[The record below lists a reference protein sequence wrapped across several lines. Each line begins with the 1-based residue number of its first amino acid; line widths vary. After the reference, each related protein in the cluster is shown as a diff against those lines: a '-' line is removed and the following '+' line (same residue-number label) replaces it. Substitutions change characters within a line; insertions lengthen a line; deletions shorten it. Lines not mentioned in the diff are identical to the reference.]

1 MTDLTRTTTRLSS
14 DMDKKKGIIGGSE
27 TPVVTDKKVTT
38 TPPTTSIGATA
49 PSQSEDEYNE
59 TPQTPP
65 QTMPAQPQP
74 TQVAPTV
81 PSLAA
86 QPQGEE
92 DEYNETPQAPPTTPA
107 PAVTTTAPIQ
117 TPQNTDTDTD
127 TDRRNQAN
135 LAARTTTAPTANEN
149 MILQFDENNKPI
161 LVNADVAT
169 PKITP
174 KTTDATP
181 STEGEE
187 FRSYRDILAKYAPL
201 TSDED
206 KEKQMRRERRKAIV
220 SALGDGLSALS
231 NLYFTTKGAPD
242 QGLKPGMT
250 DAAKKR
256 MDDLRA
262 KWQAEK
268 DKYQDLMLK
277 GLEMDREQGNFLK
290 SYKLQLNA
298 DKRADAAEKRSA
310 EEFKKKLP
318 LLEKK
323 VQAAEEELKK
333 LIRENKVGD
342 ATWEKSVEVAEKEL
356 AWKEY
361 ELDFM
366 KTHKGYTPKEYN
378 EHLATERYRS
388 RTLSNRAGGGGKS
401 GKTYR
406 IYNYN
411 STAYSDLTP
420 NEVNR
425 LYAALQSDG
434 KVGKYSSLNDK
445 VAAIQRYH
453 SLNNDTYEVE
463 VPVYYEDKDG
473 KKKLSKQTK
482 KVTRRYKN
490 RKDDAANGGRYDKM
504 STWTTVNGGNKSN
517 GTIKINY

>member
-1 MTDLTRTTTRLSS
+1 MA
-14 DMDKKKGIIGGSE
+14 KKKDIIGGSE
-27 TPVVTDKKVTT
+27 APVVTTDKVTT
-38 TPPTTSIGATA
+38 IPPATSIGTTA
-49 PSQSEDEYNE
+49 PSQSEEAYNE
-59 TPQTPP
+59 RPQTPQTPP

-74 TQVAPTV
+74 TQGAPTA

-86 QPQGEE
+86 QPPGEE
-92 DEYNETPQAPPTTPA
+92 YDESPQAPPTTPA
-107 PAVTTTAPIQ
+107 PAVTTTAPQ
-117 TPQNTDTDTD
+117 YDD

-135 LAARTTTAPTANEN
+135 LAAQTTTAPTAHEN

-174 KTTDATP
+174 KTTDTAPTTDATP

-187 FRSYRDILAKYAPL
+187 YHTYRDILAKLAPQ
-201 TSDED
+201 TSDEE
-206 KEKQMRRERRKAIV
+206 KRKQMRRERRKAIV

-262 KWQAEK
+262 QWQKEK

-277 GLEMDREQGNFLK
+277 GLEMDREQGNWLK
-290 SYKLQLNA
+290 SYELQKN
-298 DKRADAAEKRSA
+298 
-310 EEFKKKLP
+310 EEERKQKTFEQELP

-388 RTLSNRAGGGGKS
+388 RTLSNKGGKS
-401 GKTYR
+401 GKSGKEKSGGNIIMSTQSGYAYNPTDAQVRQAYR
-406 IYNYN
+406 W
-411 STAYSDLTP
+411 
-420 NEVNR
+420 
-425 LYAALQSDG
+425 LQSRHFVSGNAKSIREMAAELQNYYTVSGGNRNKYDG
-434 KVGKYSSLNDK
+434 VSIKKSRLDDIKGGPRVDAMLGGKTRGDGSTTID
-445 VAAIQRYH
+445 AAIGGG
-453 SLNNDTYEVE
+453 SGALL
-463 VPVYYEDKDG
+463 DG
-473 KKKLSKQTK
+473 LL
-482 KVTRRYKN
+482 
-490 RKDDAANGGRYDKM
+490 
-504 STWTTVNGGNKSN
+504 
-517 GTIKINY
+517 

>member
-1 MTDLTRTTTRLSS
+1 MTDLTRTSKRLS
-14 DMDKKKGIIGGSE
+14 DMAKKEEIIGGSE
-27 TPVVTDKKVTT
+27 APVITDKKVTT

-59 TPQTPP
+59 NPQTPP

-74 TQVAPTV
+74 TQVAPTA

-86 QPQGEE
+86 QPPGE
-92 DEYNETPQAPPTTPA
+92 EYNEQPQAPPATPA
-107 PAVTTTAPIQ
+107 TPATSPMP
-117 TPQNTDTDTD
+117 TPQYNES
-127 TDRRNQAN
+127 DRRNQAN
-135 LAARTTTAPTANEN
+135 LAAQTTTAPTANVVKT
-149 MILQFDENNKPI
+149 LQFDELGKPI
-161 LVNADVAT
+161 LADSVEVDTT
-169 PKITP
+169 PTTP
-174 KTTDATP
+174 TTPADTASP
-181 STEGEE
+181 STPEGGTEKE
-187 FRSYRDILAKYAPL
+187 YRTYRDILAKLAPQ
-201 TSDED
+201 TSEED
-206 KEKQMRRERRKAIV
+206 KKKQMRRERRKAIV

-256 MDDLRA
+256 MDDLRTQ
-262 KWQAEK
+262 WQKEK

-277 GLEMDREQGNFLK
+277 GLEMDREQGNWLK
-290 SYKLQLNA
+290 SYELQKNA
-298 DKRADAAEKRSA
+298 DKRADAEEERKAKTFEK
-310 EEFKKKLP
+310 ELP

-333 LIRENKVGD
+333 LIRENNIGN
-342 ATWEKSVEVAEKEL
+342 ATWQQSVEVKKQEL
-356 AWKEY
+356 AWKKY
-361 ELDFM
+361 ELEFM
-366 KTHKGYTPKEYN
+366 KSHKGYSPKEWE

-445 VAAIQRYH
+445 VEAIQRYH

-463 VPVYYEDKDG
+463 VPTYVEDKDG
-473 KKKLSKQTK
+473 KKVKIGTE

-504 STWTTVNGGNKSN
+504 STWTTFNGGNKSN
-517 GTIKINY
+517 GIIKINY

>member
-1 MTDLTRTTTRLSS
+1 
-14 DMDKKKGIIGGSE
+14 MDKKKEIVGSSD
-27 TPVVTDKKVTT
+27 TPVITDKKVTT
-38 TPPTTSIGATA
+38 TPPTTSIGATT
-49 PSQSEDEYNE
+49 PSQSEDGYNE
-59 TPQTPP
+59 NPQTPP

-74 TQVAPTV
+74 TQVAPTAL
-81 PSLAA
+81 SLAA

-107 PAVTTTAPIQ
+107 SAVTTTSTIQ
-117 TPQNTDTDTD
+117 PPQNTDTD

-135 LAARTTTAPTANEN
+135 LAAQTTTAPAANETK
-149 MILQFDENNKPI
+149 ILQFDENNKPI

-174 KTTDATP
+174 KTTDAAPSTTTP

-206 KEKQMRRERRKAIV
+206 KRKQMRRERRKAIV

-250 DAAKKR
+250 DSAKKR

-262 KWQAEK
+262 QWQKEK

-318 LLEKK
+318 LLEKQL
-323 VQAAEEELKK
+323 QAAEEELKK
-333 LIRENKVGD
+333 LIRENNVGD

-361 ELDFM
+361 ELEFM
-366 KTHKGYTPKEYN
+366 KTHNGYTPKEYN

-388 RTLSNRAGGGGKS
+388 RTLSNKGGKS
-401 GKTYR
+401 GKSGKEKSGGNIIMSTQSGYAYNPTDAQVRQAYR
-406 IYNYN
+406 W
-411 STAYSDLTP
+411 
-420 NEVNR
+420 
-425 LYAALQSDG
+425 LQSRHFVSGNAKSIREMAAELQNYYTVSGGNRNKYDG
-434 KVGKYSSLNDK
+434 VSIKKSRLDDIKGGPRVDAMLGGKTRGDGSTTID
-445 VAAIQRYH
+445 AAIGGG
-453 SLNNDTYEVE
+453 SGALL
-463 VPVYYEDKDG
+463 DG
-473 KKKLSKQTK
+473 LL
-482 KVTRRYKN
+482 
-490 RKDDAANGGRYDKM
+490 
-504 STWTTVNGGNKSN
+504 
-517 GTIKINY
+517 

>member
-1 MTDLTRTTTRLSS
+1 
-14 DMDKKKGIIGGSE
+14 MDKKNIIGGSE
-27 TPVVTDKKVTT
+27 APVITDKKVTT

-49 PSQSEDEYNE
+49 PSQSEEEYNE
-59 TPQTPP
+59 QPQTPP

-74 TQVAPTV
+74 PQVTPST
-81 PSLAA
+81 PSLSS

-92 DEYNETPQAPPTTPA
+92 YDESPQAPPTTPA
-107 PAVTTTAPIQ
+107 PTPPATSTIQ
-117 TPQNTDTDTD
+117 TPQYND

-135 LAARTTTAPTANEN
+135 LAAQTTTAPTADET
-149 MILQFDENNKPI
+149 MILQFDEAGKPT
-161 LVNADVAT
+161 LVNADVETPTISPKAT
-169 PKITP
+169 DTAPA
-174 KTTDATP
+174 TDATP
-181 STEGEE
+181 STDGEE
-187 FRSYRDILAKYAPL
+187 YHTYRDILAKLAPQ

-206 KEKQMRRERRKAIV
+206 KKKQMRRERRKAIV

-262 KWQAEK
+262 QWQKEK
-268 DKYQDLMLK
+268 DKYQELMLK
-277 GLEMDREQGNFLK
+277 GLEMDREQGNWLK
-290 SYKLQLNA
+290 SYELQKNA
-298 DKRADAAEKRSA
+298 DKRADAEEERKAKTFEK
-310 EEFKKKLP
+310 ELP

-333 LIRENKVGD
+333 LIRENNVGN
-342 ATWEKSVEVAEKEL
+342 ATWQQSVEVAKQEL
-356 AWKEY
+356 AWKKY

-366 KTHKGYTPKEYN
+366 KTHKGYKPKEWE
-378 EHLATERYRS
+378 EHKATERYRN
-388 RTLSNRAGGGGKS
+388 RTLAGKSGGGKS

-420 NEVNR
+420 DEVNR
-425 LYAALQSDG
+425 LYAALYSDG
-434 KVGKYSSLNDK
+434 KIGKYSSLNDK
-445 VAAIQRYH
+445 VEAIQRYH
-453 SLNNDTYEVE
+453 SLKNDTYEVE

-473 KKKLSKQTK
+473 NKKIRKYIKE
-482 KVTRRYKN
+482 TRRYKN

-504 STWTTVNGGNKSN
+504 STWTTFNGGNKSN

>member
-14 DMDKKKGIIGGSE
+14 DMDKKKDIVGGSE
-27 TPVVTDKKVTT
+27 APVITDKKVTT

-59 TPQTPP
+59 QPPTPQAPPQTPP

-74 TQVAPTV
+74 TQVAPTA

-86 QPQGEE
+86 QPPGEE
-92 DEYNETPQAPPTTPA
+92 DEYNEIPQAPPTTPA

-117 TPQNTDTDTD
+117 TPQNTDTD

-206 KEKQMRRERRKAIV
+206 KRKQMRRERRKAIV

-298 DKRADAAEKRSA
+298 DKRAEA
-310 EEFKKKLP
+310 EEERKAKTFEKELP

-333 LIRENKVGD
+333 LIRENNIGD
-342 ATWEKSVEVAEKEL
+342 ATWQQSVEVKKQEL
-356 AWKEY
+356 AWKKY
-361 ELDFM
+361 ELEFM
-366 KTHKGYTPKEYN
+366 KSHKGYSPKEWE

-388 RTLSNRAGGGGKS
+388 RTLANNSGNGGGDKGADDTYYIADIVNGKSFNASKDQVIKTYRWLQSRNFVSGKAKTPADMVSEIQSYYTGGPGGNLLGGGKKHYGRVDDKKGGSKTDALLGGSSS
-401 GKTYR
+401 GITG
-406 IYNYN
+406 
-411 STAYSDLTP
+411 
-420 NEVNR
+420 
-425 LYAALQSDG
+425 LYD
-434 KVGKYSSLNDK
+434 NF
-445 VAAIQRYH
+445 
-453 SLNNDTYEVE
+453 
-463 VPVYYEDKDG
+463 
-473 KKKLSKQTK
+473 
-482 KVTRRYKN
+482 
-490 RKDDAANGGRYDKM
+490 
-504 STWTTVNGGNKSN
+504 
-517 GTIKINY
+517 

>member
-1 MTDLTRTTTRLSS
+1 MTDLTRTPKRLS
-14 DMDKKKGIIGGSE
+14 DMAKKKEIIGGSE

-49 PSQSEDEYNE
+49 PSQSEEEHNE
-59 TPQTPP
+59 QPQTPP

-74 TQVAPTV
+74 TQVASTA

-86 QPQGEE
+86 QPPGEE
-92 DEYNETPQAPPTTPA
+92 YDESPQAPPTTPA
-107 PAVTTTAPIQ
+107 PAVTTTSPIQ
-117 TPQNTDTDTD
+117 TPQYND

-135 LAARTTTAPTANEN
+135 LAAQTTTAPTANEN

-174 KTTDATP
+174 KTTDTAPSTTTP

-187 FRSYRDILAKYAPL
+187 YHTYRDILAKLAPK

-206 KEKQMRRERRKAIV
+206 KRKQMRRERRKAIV

-256 MDDLRA
+256 MDDLRTQ
-262 KWQAEK
+262 WQKEK

-277 GLEMDREQGNFLK
+277 GLEMDREQGNWLK
-290 SYKLQLNA
+290 SYELQKNA
-298 DKRADAAEKRSA
+298 DKRAEEKSA
-310 EEFKKKLP
+310 KEMSM
-318 LLEKK
+318 LEKEMAMLDEK
-323 VQAAEEELKK
+323 IRKLKDDNDLDEKTKADRIAVAQAELEEKK
-333 LIRENKVGD
+333 RDYDYRKTHHGF
-342 ATWEKSVEVAEKEL
+342 SEKEDIERKDKERRHRESL
-356 AWKEY
+356 A
-361 ELDFM
+361 
-366 KTHKGYTPKEYN
+366 
-378 EHLATERYRS
+378 ARS
-388 RTLSNRAGGGGKS
+388 TGGGEKS

-425 LYAALQSDG
+425 LYAALYSDG
-434 KVGKYSSLNDK
+434 KVGKYSSLNDR

-463 VPVYYEDKDG
+463 VPKDG
-473 KKKLSKQTK
+473 KKKIRKYIK
-482 KVTRRYKN
+482 ETRRYKN

-504 STWTTVNGGNKSN
+504 STWTTINGGNKSN

>member
-1 MTDLTRTTTRLSS
+1 MA
-14 DMDKKKGIIGGSE
+14 KKKDIIGGSE
-27 TPVVTDKKVTT
+27 SPVITDKKVTT
-38 TPPTTSIGATA
+38 IPPTTSIGATA

-59 TPQTPP
+59 QPPTPQAPPQTPP

-74 TQVAPTV
+74 TQVAPTA

-92 DEYNETPQAPPTTPA
+92 YNERPQAPPTTPA
-107 PAVTTTAPIQ
+107 PAVTTTAPQ
-117 TPQNTDTDTD
+117 YDD

-135 LAARTTTAPTANEN
+135 LAAQTTTAPAANEN
-149 MILQFDENNKPI
+149 MILQFDETGKPT
-161 LVNADVAT
+161 LVKADVAT
-169 PKITP
+169 PKITQ
-174 KTTDATP
+174 KTTDAAPSTTTP
-181 STEGEE
+181 ATEGEE
-187 FRSYRDILAKYAPL
+187 YHTYRDILAKLAPQ

-206 KEKQMRRERRKAIV
+206 KKKQMRRERRKAIV

-318 LLEKK
+318 LLEKQL
-323 VQAAEEELKK
+323 QAAEEELKK
-333 LIRENKVGD
+333 LIRENNVGD
-342 ATWEKSVEVAEKEL
+342 ATWEKNVEVAEKEL

-425 LYAALQSDG
+425 LYAALYSDG

-504 STWTTVNGGNKSN
+504 STWTTFNGGNKSN

>member
-1 MTDLTRTTTRLSS
+1 MA
-14 DMDKKKGIIGGSE
+14 KKKDIIGGSE
-27 TPVVTDKKVTT
+27 SPVITDKKVTA

-49 PSQSEDEYNE
+49 PSQSEEEYNE
-59 TPQTPP
+59 NPQTPL
-65 QTMPAQPQP
+65 QTMPAQSQP
-74 TQVAPTV
+74 PQVAPTA
-81 PSLAA
+81 PSLSS

-92 DEYNETPQAPPTTPA
+92 YDERPQAPPTTPA
-107 PAVTTTAPIQ
+107 TADAARIR
-117 TPQNTDTDTD
+117 TPEDND

-135 LAARTTTAPTANEN
+135 LAAQTTTAPTADET
-149 MILQFDENNKPI
+149 MILQFDKDNKPV
-161 LVNADVAT
+161 LVKADVET

-206 KEKQMRRERRKAIV
+206 KRKQMRRERRKAIV

-242 QGLKPGMT
+242 QGLKPGLT

-262 KWQAEK
+262 QWQKEK

-277 GLEMDREQGNFLK
+277 GLEMDREQGNWLK
-290 SYKLQLNA
+290 SYELQKNA
-298 DKRADAAEKRSA
+298 DKRKQKTFEQ
-310 EEFKKKLP
+310 ELP

-333 LIRENKVGD
+333 LIRENKVGN

-378 EHLATERYRS
+378 EHLATERYRN
-388 RTLSNRAGGGGKS
+388 RTLANNSGNGGGGKS

-425 LYAALQSDG
+425 LYAALYSDG

-473 KKKLSKQTK
+473 KKKIRKYIK
-482 KVTRRYKN
+482 GTRRYKN

-504 STWTTVNGGNKSN
+504 STWTTFNGGNKSN

>member
-1 MTDLTRTTTRLSS
+1 ME
-14 DMDKKKGIIGGSE
+14 KKKGIIGSSD
-27 TPVVTDKKVTT
+27 TPVITDKKVTT

-49 PSQSEDEYNE
+49 PSQSEEEYNE
-59 TPQTPP
+59 NPQTPQTPP

-74 TQVAPTV
+74 TQVPPTA

-86 QPQGEE
+86 QPQGE
-92 DEYNETPQAPPTTPA
+92 EYNETPQAPPTTPA
-107 PAVTTTAPIQ
+107 PAVTTTAPQ
-117 TPQNTDTDTD
+117 YNES
-127 TDRRNQAN
+127 DRRNQAN
-135 LAARTTTAPTANEN
+135 LASQKGPEPPSANVVPT
-149 MILQFDENNKPI
+149 LQFDENNKPV
-161 LVNADVAT
+161 LVDAVEVDKT
-169 PKITP
+169 PTP
-174 KTTDATP
+174 PTPTDTSTP
-181 STEGEE
+181 PTPEGEEGE
-187 FRSYRDILAKYAPL
+187 FRSYRDVLAKYAPL
-201 TSDED
+201 TSDEE
-206 KEKQMRRERRKAIV
+206 KKKQMRREKRNAIIG
-220 SALGDGLSALS
+220 ALGDGLSALS

-277 GLEMDREQGNFLK
+277 GLEMDREQGNWLK

-298 DKRADAAEKRSA
+298 DKRADAEEERKAKTFEK
-310 EEFKKKLP
+310 ELP

-333 LIRENKVGD
+333 LIRENNIGD
-342 ATWEKSVEVAEKEL
+342 ATWQQSVEVAKEEL
-356 AWKEY
+356 TWKKY
-361 ELDFM
+361 ELEFM
-366 KTHKGYTPKEYN
+366 KSHKGYRPKEWE

-388 RTLSNRAGGGGKS
+388 RTLSNNGGGGGG

-425 LYAALQSDG
+425 LYAALYSDG
-434 KVGKYSSLNDK
+434 KVGKYSSLNDR

-473 KKKLSKQTK
+473 KKKIRKYIK
-482 KVTRRYKN
+482 GTRRYKN

-517 GTIKINY
+517 GIIKINY

>member
-1 MTDLTRTTTRLSS
+1 
-14 DMDKKKGIIGGSE
+14 MDKKKDIIGGSE
-27 TPVVTDKKVTT
+27 TPVITDKKVTT

-74 TQVAPTV
+74 TQVAPTA

-86 QPQGEE
+86 QPPGEE
-92 DEYNETPQAPPTTPA
+92 DEYNEQPQAPPTTPA
-107 PAVTTTAPIQ
+107 PAVTTTAPQ
-117 TPQNTDTDTD
+117 YND

-135 LAARTTTAPTANEN
+135 LAAQTTTAPTANET
-149 MILQFDENNKPI
+149 MILQFDETGKPV
-161 LVNADVAT
+161 LAKADVAT

-174 KTTDATP
+174 KTTDTAPTTDATP
-181 STEGEE
+181 TTEGEE

-201 TSDED
+201 TSDEE
-206 KEKQMRRERRKAIV
+206 KKKQMRREKRNAIIG
-220 SALGDGLSALS
+220 ALGDGLSALS

-250 DAAKKR
+250 ESAKKR

-262 KWQAEK
+262 QWQKEK

-277 GLEMDREQGNFLK
+277 GLEMDREQGNWLK
-290 SYKLQLNA
+290 SYELQKN
-298 DKRADAAEKRSA
+298 
-310 EEFKKKLP
+310 EEERKQKTFEQELP

-388 RTLSNRAGGGGKS
+388 RTLSNRAGGGGKRGKS
-401 GKTYR
+401 GKEKSGGNIIMSTQSGYAYNPTDAQVRQAYR
-406 IYNYN
+406 W
-411 STAYSDLTP
+411 
-420 NEVNR
+420 
-425 LYAALQSDG
+425 LQSRHFVSGNAKSISEMVAELQNYYTVSGENRNIYDG
-434 KVGKYSSLNDK
+434 ASIEKSRLDDIKGGPRVDAMLGGKTRGDGSTTID
-445 VAAIQRYH
+445 AAIGGG
-453 SLNNDTYEVE
+453 SGALL
-463 VPVYYEDKDG
+463 DG
-473 KKKLSKQTK
+473 LL
-482 KVTRRYKN
+482 
-490 RKDDAANGGRYDKM
+490 
-504 STWTTVNGGNKSN
+504 
-517 GTIKINY
+517 

>member
-1 MTDLTRTTTRLSS
+1 
-14 DMDKKKGIIGGSE
+14 MDKKKEIVGSSD
-27 TPVVTDKKVTT
+27 TPVITDKKVTT

-59 TPQTPP
+59 QPPTPQAPP

-74 TQVAPTV
+74 TQVAPTA

-86 QPQGEE
+86 QPPGEE
-92 DEYNETPQAPPTTPA
+92 YDESPQAPPTTPA
-107 PAVTTTAPIQ
+107 PAVTTTAPQ
-117 TPQNTDTDTD
+117 YDD

-135 LAARTTTAPTANEN
+135 LAAQTTTAPTANEN

-187 FRSYRDILAKYAPL
+187 FRSYRDILAKLAPQ
-201 TSDED
+201 TSDEE
-206 KEKQMRRERRKAIV
+206 KRKQMRRERRKAIV

-242 QGLKPGMT
+242 QALKPGLT

-262 KWQAEK
+262 QWQKEK

-277 GLEMDREQGNFLK
+277 GLEMDREQGNWLK
-290 SYKLQLNA
+290 SYELQKNA
-298 DKRADAAEKRSA
+298 DKRAAAE
-310 EEFKKKLP
+310 EERKQKTFEQELP

-333 LIRENKVGD
+333 LIRENNIGD
-342 ATWEKSVEVAEKEL
+342 ATWEKSVEVAKEEL
-356 AWKEY
+356 AWKKY

-378 EHLATERYRS
+378 EYLATERYRNS
-388 RTLSNRAGGGGKS
+388 TLAGKS
-401 GKTYR
+401 GKGGGDKGADDTYYIADIVKGKSFNASKEQVIKTYR
-406 IYNYN
+406 W
-411 STAYSDLTP
+411 
-420 NEVNR
+420 
-425 LYAALQSDG
+425 LQSRNFVSG
-434 KVGKYSSLNDK
+434 KAKTPADMVSE
-445 VAAIQRYH
+445 IQ
-453 SLNNDTYEVE
+453 S
-463 VPVYYEDKDG
+463 YYTGGPGGNLLGGG
-473 KKKLSKQTK
+473 KKHYGRVDDKKGGSKT
-482 KVTRRYKN
+482 
-490 RKDDAANGGRYDKM
+490 DALLGGSSSGITGLYD
-504 STWTTVNGGNKSN
+504 NF
-517 GTIKINY
+517 

>member
-1 MTDLTRTTTRLSS
+1 MTDLTRTTTRSS

-59 TPQTPP
+59 QPQTPQTPP

-74 TQVAPTV
+74 TQVAPTA

-86 QPQGEE
+86 QPPGEE
-92 DEYNETPQAPPTTPA
+92 DEYNETSQAPPTTPA
-107 PAVTTTAPIQ
+107 PAVTTTAQ
-117 TPQNTDTDTD
+117 QYND

-135 LAARTTTAPTANEN
+135 LAAQTTTSPTANEN
-149 MILQFDENNKPI
+149 MILQFDENNNPV
-161 LVNADVAT
+161 LVKADVAT

-174 KTTDATP
+174 KTTDTAPSATTP
-181 STEGEE
+181 ATEGEE
-187 FRSYRDILAKYAPL
+187 YHTYRDILAKLAPQ

-206 KEKQMRRERRKAIV
+206 KKKQMRRERRKAIV

-250 DAAKKR
+250 DSAKKR

-262 KWQAEK
+262 QWQKEK

-277 GLEMDREQGNFLK
+277 GLEMDREQGNWLK
-290 SYKLQLNA
+290 SYELQKNA
-298 DKRADAAEKRSA
+298 DKRADAEEERKAKTFEK
-310 EEFKKKLP
+310 ELP

-463 VPVYYEDKDG
+463 VPTYVEDKDG
-473 KKKLSKQTK
+473 KKVKIGTE

-504 STWTTVNGGNKSN
+504 STWTTFNGGNKSN
-517 GTIKINY
+517 GIIKINY

>member
-1 MTDLTRTTTRLSS
+1 
-14 DMDKKKGIIGGSE
+14 MDKKKGIIGGSE

-127 TDRRNQAN
+127 GRNQAN

-206 KEKQMRRERRKAIV
+206 KRKQMRRERRKAIV

-298 DKRADAAEKRSA
+298 DKRAEA
-310 EEFKKKLP
+310 EEERKAKTFEKELP

-333 LIRENKVGD
+333 LIRENNIGN
-342 ATWEKSVEVAEKEL
+342 ATWQQSVEVKKQEL
-356 AWKEY
+356 AWKKY
-361 ELDFM
+361 ELEFM
-366 KTHKGYTPKEYN
+366 KSHKGYSPKEWE

-388 RTLSNRAGGGGKS
+388 RTLSNKSGESGGDKGADDTYYIADIVKGKSFNASKDQVIKTYRWLQSRNFVSGKAKTPADMVSEIQSYYTGGPGGNLLGGGKKHYGRVDDKKGGSKTDALLGGSSS
-401 GKTYR
+401 GITG
-406 IYNYN
+406 
-411 STAYSDLTP
+411 
-420 NEVNR
+420 
-425 LYAALQSDG
+425 LYD
-434 KVGKYSSLNDK
+434 NF
-445 VAAIQRYH
+445 
-453 SLNNDTYEVE
+453 
-463 VPVYYEDKDG
+463 
-473 KKKLSKQTK
+473 
-482 KVTRRYKN
+482 
-490 RKDDAANGGRYDKM
+490 
-504 STWTTVNGGNKSN
+504 
-517 GTIKINY
+517 

>member
-1 MTDLTRTTTRLSS
+1 MTDLIRTPKRLS

-27 TPVVTDKKVTT
+27 APVITDKKVTT
-38 TPPTTSIGATA
+38 TPPTTSIGAIA

-59 TPQTPP
+59 NPQTPQTPP
-65 QTMPAQPQP
+65 QTMLAQPQP
-74 TQVAPTV
+74 TQVAPTP

-86 QPQGEE
+86 QPPGEE
-92 DEYNETPQAPPTTPA
+92 YDERPQAPPTTPA

-117 TPQNTDTDTD
+117 TPQYDD

-135 LAARTTTAPTANEN
+135 LAAQTTTANEN

-174 KTTDATP
+174 KTTDTAP

-187 FRSYRDILAKYAPL
+187 YHTYRDIFAKLAPQ
-201 TSDED
+201 TSEED
-206 KEKQMRRERRKAIV
+206 KKKQMRRERRKAIV

-250 DAAKKR
+250 ESAKKR
-256 MDDLRA
+256 MDDLRTQ
-262 KWQAEK
+262 WQKEK

-277 GLEMDREQGNFLK
+277 GLEMDREQGNWLK
-290 SYKLQLNA
+290 SYELQKN
-298 DKRADAAEKRSA
+298 
-310 EEFKKKLP
+310 EEERKQKTFEQELP

-333 LIRENKVGD
+333 LIRENNIGN
-342 ATWEKSVEVAEKEL
+342 ATWQQSVEVKKQEL
-356 AWKEY
+356 AWKKY
-361 ELDFM
+361 ELEFM
-366 KTHKGYTPKEYN
+366 KSHKGYSPKEWE

-388 RTLSNRAGGGGKS
+388 RTLSNKSGNGGGGKS

-425 LYAALQSDG
+425 LYAALYSDG

-473 KKKLSKQTK
+473 KKKIRKYIK
-482 KVTRRYKN
+482 GTRRYKN

-504 STWTTVNGGNKSN
+504 STWTTFNGGNKSN

>member
-1 MTDLTRTTTRLSS
+1 
-14 DMDKKKGIIGGSE
+14 MDKKKDITGGSE
-27 TPVVTDKKVTT
+27 APVITDKKVTT
-38 TPPTTSIGATA
+38 TPPTTSIGAIA

-59 TPQTPP
+59 NPQTPQTPP
-65 QTMPAQPQP
+65 QTMLAQPQP
-74 TQVAPTV
+74 TQVAPTP

-86 QPQGEE
+86 QPPGEE
-92 DEYNETPQAPPTTPA
+92 YDESPQAPPTTPA
-107 PAVTTTAPIQ
+107 PAV
-117 TPQNTDTDTD
+117 
-127 TDRRNQAN
+127 
-135 LAARTTTAPTANEN
+135 TTTAPTANEN

-169 PKITP
+169 PKTTP

-206 KEKQMRRERRKAIV
+206 KRKQMRRERRKAIV

-298 DKRADAAEKRSA
+298 DKRAEEKFA
-310 EEFKKKLP
+310 KEMP
-318 LLEKK
+318 ILEKEMAMLDEK
-323 VQAAEEELKK
+323 IRKLKDDNDLDEKTKADRIAVAQAELEAKK
-333 LIRENKVGD
+333 RDYDYRKTHHGF
-342 ATWEKSVEVAEKEL
+342 SEKEDIERKDKERRHRESL
-356 AWKEY
+356 A
-361 ELDFM
+361 
-366 KTHKGYTPKEYN
+366 
-378 EHLATERYRS
+378 AS
-388 RTLSNRAGGGGKS
+388 RAGGGGKS

-425 LYAALQSDG
+425 LYAALYSDG

-473 KKKLSKQTK
+473 KKKIRKYIK
-482 KVTRRYKN
+482 GTRRYKN

-504 STWTTVNGGNKSN
+504 STWTTFNGGNKSN
-517 GTIKINY
+517 GIIKINY

>member
-1 MTDLTRTTTRLSS
+1 MRYRRHRHRRCLLNRNLLRLLRPLHHSPREES
-14 DMDKKKGIIGGSE
+14 DES
-27 TPVVTDKKVTT
+27 
-38 TPPTTSIGATA
+38 
-49 PSQSEDEYNE
+49 
-59 TPQTPP
+59 
-65 QTMPAQPQP
+65 
-74 TQVAPTV
+74 
-81 PSLAA
+81 
-86 QPQGEE
+86 
-92 DEYNETPQAPPTTPA
+92 PQAPPTTPA
-107 PAVTTTAPIQ
+107 PAVTTTSTIQ
-117 TPQNTDTDTD
+117 PPQNNDNDNDT
-127 TDRRNQAN
+127 
-135 LAARTTTAPTANEN
+135 
-149 MILQFDENNKPI
+149 
-161 LVNADVAT
+161 
-169 PKITP
+169 ITP
-174 KTTDATP
+174 KTTDTAPSTDATP

-201 TSDED
+201 TSDEE
-206 KEKQMRRERRKAIV
+206 KKKQMRREKRNAIIG
-220 SALGDGLSALS
+220 ALGDGLSALS

-268 DKYQDLMLK
+268 DKYQDFMLK

-318 LLEKK
+318 LLEKQL
-323 VQAAEEELKK
+323 QAAEEELKK

-342 ATWEKSVEVAEKEL
+342 ATWEKSVEVAKEEL
-356 AWKEY
+356 AWKKY

-378 EHLATERYRS
+378 EYLATERYRR
-388 RTLSNRAGGGGKS
+388 RTLANKSGKS

-425 LYAALQSDG
+425 LYAALYSDG
-434 KVGKYSSLNDK
+434 KVGKYSSINDK

-453 SLNNDTYEVE
+453 SLNNDTYNVE
-463 VPVYYEDKDG
+463 EPDYLTDKDG
-473 KKKLSKQTK
+473 NKYQFDTK
-482 KVTRRYKN
+482 KVTHRYKN
-490 RKDDAANGGRYDKM
+490 RKEDGFAGGRYDKM
-504 STWTTVNGGNKSN
+504 STWTTINGGNNN

>member
-1 MTDLTRTTTRLSS
+1 MTDLIRTQKRLN
-14 DMDKKKGIIGGSE
+14 DMDKKKEIVGSSD
-27 TPVVTDKKVTT
+27 TPVITDKKVTT

-59 TPQTPP
+59 NPQTPP

-74 TQVAPTV
+74 TQVTPTA

-92 DEYNETPQAPPTTPA
+92 YNERPQAPPTTPA
-107 PAVTTTAPIQ
+107 PAVTTTAPQ
-117 TPQNTDTDTD
+117 YDD

-135 LAARTTTAPTANEN
+135 LAAQTTTAPTANEN

-174 KTTDATP
+174 KTTDTAP

-187 FRSYRDILAKYAPL
+187 YHTYRDILAKLAPQ
-201 TSDED
+201 TSEED
-206 KEKQMRRERRKAIV
+206 KKKQMRRERRKAIV

-231 NLYFTTKGAPD
+231 NLYFTTNGAPD

-250 DAAKKR
+250 DSAKKR

-262 KWQAEK
+262 QWQKEK

-277 GLEMDREQGNFLK
+277 GLEMDREQGNWLK
-290 SYKLQLNA
+290 SYELQKNA
-298 DKRADAAEKRSA
+298 DKRAEEKFA
-310 EEFKKKLP
+310 KEMP
-318 LLEKK
+318 MLEKEMAMLDEK
-323 VQAAEEELKK
+323 IRKLKDDNDLDEKTKADRIAVAQAELEAKK
-333 LIRENKVGD
+333 RDYDYRKTHHGF
-342 ATWEKSVEVAEKEL
+342 SEKEDIERKDKERRHRESL
-356 AWKEY
+356 A
-361 ELDFM
+361 
-366 KTHKGYTPKEYN
+366 
-378 EHLATERYRS
+378 AS
-388 RTLSNRAGGGGKS
+388 RAGGGGKS

-425 LYAALQSDG
+425 LYAALYSDG
-434 KVGKYSSLNDK
+434 KVGKYSSLNDR

-463 VPVYYEDKDG
+463 VPVYYEDG
-473 KKKLSKQTK
+473 KKKIRKYIK
-482 KVTRRYKN
+482 GTRRYKN

-504 STWTTVNGGNKSN
+504 STWTTFNGGNKSN

>member
-1 MTDLTRTTTRLSS
+1 MA
-14 DMDKKKGIIGGSE
+14 KKKDIVGGSE
-27 TPVVTDKKVTT
+27 TPVVTTDKVTT
-38 TPPTTSIGATA
+38 TPPAASIGATA
-49 PSQSEDEYNE
+49 PAQSEEEYNE

-65 QTMPAQPQP
+65 QTMPAQSQP
-74 TQVAPTV
+74 PQVAPTA
-81 PSLAA
+81 PSLSS

-92 DEYNETPQAPPTTPA
+92 YNERPQAPPTTTA
-107 PAVTTTAPIQ
+107 PPVTTTSTIQ
-117 TPQNTDTDTD
+117 TPQYND

-135 LAARTTTAPTANEN
+135 LAAQTTTAPTANET
-149 MILQFDENNKPI
+149 MILQFDEAGKPV
-161 LVNADVAT
+161 LGKADVAT

-174 KTTDATP
+174 KTTDTAPTPDAAP
-181 STEGEE
+181 STDGEE
-187 FRSYRDILAKYAPL
+187 YHTYRDILAPQ
-201 TSDED
+201 TSDEE
-206 KEKQMRRERRKAIV
+206 KRKQMRRERRKAIV

-262 KWQAEK
+262 QWQKEK

-277 GLEMDREQGNFLK
+277 GLEMDREQGNWLK
-290 SYKLQLNA
+290 SYELQKNA
-298 DKRADAAEKRSA
+298 DKRAEEKFA
-310 EEFKKKLP
+310 KEMAM
-318 LLEKK
+318 LEKEMAMLDEK
-323 VQAAEEELKK
+323 IRKLKDDNDLDEKTKADRIAVAQAELEAKK
-333 LIRENKVGD
+333 RDYDYRKTHHGF
-342 ATWEKSVEVAEKEL
+342 SEKEDIERNDKERRHRESL
-356 AWKEY
+356 A
-361 ELDFM
+361 
-366 KTHKGYTPKEYN
+366 
-378 EHLATERYRS
+378 AS
-388 RTLSNRAGGGGKS
+388 RAGGGG

-425 LYAALQSDG
+425 LYAALYSDG

-473 KKKLSKQTK
+473 KKKIRKYIK
-482 KVTRRYKN
+482 GTRRYKN

-504 STWTTVNGGNKSN
+504 STWTTFTGGNKSN

>member
-1 MTDLTRTTTRLSS
+1 MTDLTRTPKRLS
-14 DMDKKKGIIGGSE
+14 DMDKKKEIIGGSE
-27 TPVVTDKKVTT
+27 APIITDKKVTT

-49 PSQSEDEYNE
+49 PSQSEEEYNE

-74 TQVAPTV
+74 TQVAPTA

-86 QPQGEE
+86 QPPGE
-92 DEYNETPQAPPTTPA
+92 EYNETPQAPPTTPA
-107 PAVTTTAPIQ
+107 PAVTTTSPIQ
-117 TPQNTDTDTD
+117 TPQYND

-135 LAARTTTAPTANEN
+135 LAAQTTTAPTANEN

-174 KTTDATP
+174 KTTDTAPATTTP
-181 STEGEE
+181 ATEGEE
-187 FRSYRDILAKYAPL
+187 YHTYRDILAKLAPQ

-206 KEKQMRRERRKAIV
+206 KKKQMRRERRKAIV

-242 QGLKPGMT
+242 QGIKPGMT
-250 DAAKKR
+250 DAAKRR
-256 MDDLRA
+256 MDDLRTQ
-262 KWQAEK
+262 WQKEK

-277 GLEMDREQGNFLK
+277 GLDMDREQGNWLK
-290 SYKLQLNA
+290 SYELQKNA
-298 DKRADAAEKRSA
+298 DKRAEEKFA
-310 EEFKKKLP
+310 KEMP
-318 LLEKK
+318 MLEKEMAMLDEK
-323 VQAAEEELKK
+323 VRKLKDDNDLDEKTKANRIAVAQAELEAKK
-333 LIRENKVGD
+333 RDYDYRKTHHGF
-342 ATWEKSVEVAEKEL
+342 SEKEDIERKDKERRHRESL
-356 AWKEY
+356 A
-361 ELDFM
+361 
-366 KTHKGYTPKEYN
+366 
-378 EHLATERYRS
+378 AS
-388 RTLSNRAGGGGKS
+388 RAGGGGKS

-425 LYAALQSDG
+425 LYAALYSDG

-445 VAAIQRYH
+445 VEAIQRYH
-453 SLNNDTYEVE
+453 SLKNDTHEVE

-473 KKKLSKQTK
+473 NKKIRKYIKE
-482 KVTRRYKN
+482 TRRYKN